1 LGFVAS
7 TEIVSLSLDVGQ
19 SNNRR
24 TALVIDDEPEIAEFV
39 ADVLELCDFDVVHVS
54 DSEAVHRCDPADF
67 TMVVL
72 DLVMPGEDGV
82 ALLPHFANT
91 THPPDLILMSG
102 EVVGTLEEAQ
112 TKAEALGLKVRGFLR
127 KPFFAADL
135 EALIGCA

>member
-1 LGFVAS
+1 
-7 TEIVSLSLDVGQ
+7 
-19 SNNRR
+19 
-24 TALVIDDEPEIAEFV
+24 
-39 ADVLELCDFDVVHVS
+39 
-54 DSEAVHRCDPADF
+54 
-67 TMVVL
+67 MVVL